1 MKKLFFLIMAAA
13 LFQTVLRAQTAKVG
27 STTTTLSTIFAHY
40 TLNPLLIDPAYA
52 GFTEN
57 HHLNMNIRSQ
67 WTGFPEAPKS
77 YRIGYNGPIG
87 KTLGVGANLLSE
99 NLGNVS
105 VLRFQLNYA
114 FRYQIRDVKL
124 AAGFSTDFYSM
135 KVAESVLQ
143 NPLYEIG
150 DPIVQD
156 AVDGNNIFDAALGF
170 WSTFKDRTFI
180 GLTFSNLVVAK
191 IGDIESGSPEGSLF
205 RYVVLNFGH
214 VFDIEPYNFTIEP
227 SMMVQRIKDK
237 PFQADF
243 NLKGSFI
250 NDKLIAGISYRA
262 GLGGAAGLL
271 LGTNIDVFKL
281 YYSYDVSFQN
291 VQQYNGGTHEV
302 TVAFDFD
309 GGRKRFDRTP
319 VRN

>member
-1 MKKLFFLIMAAA
+1 MKKLFLLIA
-13 LFQTVLRAQTAKVG
+13 LVALLQTAWSQTANVG
-27 STTTTLSTIFAHY
+27 STTTTLATIFSHY
-40 TLNPLLIDPAYA
+40 HLNPVLINPAYA
-52 GFTEN
+52 GFTGD
-57 HHLNMNIRSQ
+57 HHINMNIRSQ
-67 WTGFPEAPKS
+67 WTGFPESPKS

-87 KTLGVGANLLSE
+87 KTLGVGANLMSE
-99 NLGNVS
+99 NVGNLS

-114 FRYQIRDVKL
+114 FRYQINDVKL
-124 AAGFSTDFYSM
+124 AAGFSTDFYTTTL
-135 KVAESVLQ
+135 AESVMSS
-143 NPLYEIG
+143 PLYEIG

-156 AVDGNNIFDAALGF
+156 AVSGNKIFDAALGF
-170 WSTFKDRTFI
+170 WSSFKDRTFI

-214 VFDIEPYNFTIEP
+214 VFDIEPYNFTLEP
-227 SMMVQRIKDK
+227 SLMVQRIKDK

-250 NDKLIAGISYRA
+250 DDKLIAGVSYRA
-262 GLGGAAGLL
+262 GLGGAVGLL

-281 YYSYDVSFQN
+281 YYSYDVTFQN

-302 TVAFDFD
+302 TVAFNFD

-319 VRN
+319 IRN